1 VSDCRKLTTYF
12 GERARADG
20 SFLAD
25 ALVDIYARHE
35 LQTSLV
41 MRGVAGF
48 GARHQSTDRLLTM
61 SEDLPLVAVA
71 VDERERIEAALA
83 DVRALPRFTGL
94 ITLERATLLTGGL
107 AAATAPAGPT
117 KLTVYLGRQERTT
130 GRPAVEAVVELLH
143 RRGIAGATVLLGI
156 DGTARGARQRAR
168 FFARNAQVPLMV
180 IAIGDGDRIASVL
193 PELGTL
199 LPRPLVTLEPVQ
211 LCKRD
216 GRALAT
222 PRTFDE
228 QELRDDPALR
238 QKLMIYASEQSR
250 HAGRPLHRALVQAL
264 RAEGAAGATV
274 LHGIW
279 GYHDGHRPHGDS
291 FWQLRRRVPTVT
303 VVIDTPPRIQRLFAI
318 VGRVTDETG
327 LVTCEACRVAT

>member
-12 GERARADG
+12 GERVRADG

-41 MRGVAGF
+41 MRGIAGF

-71 VDERERIEAALA
+71 VDERERVEAALA

-107 AAATAPAGPT
+107 ETAGEPAGPT
-117 KLTVYLGRQERTT
+117 KLTVYLGRQERAA
-130 GRPAVEAVVELLH
+130 GRPAAEAVVELLH

-156 DGTARGARQRAR
+156 DGTARGVRERAR

-180 IAIGDGDRIASVL
+180 IAIGDGDRIAAVL
-193 PELGTL
+193 PEMGAL
-199 LPRPLVTLEPVQ
+199 LPRPLLTLEPVQ
-211 LCKRD
+211 LCKSD
-216 GRALAT
+216 GQALAT
-222 PRTFDE
+222 PRTISE
-228 QELRDDPALR
+228 QQLRDDPTLR

-250 HAGRPLHRALVQAL
+250 HAGRPLHRELVRAL

-279 GYHDGHRPHGDS
+279 GYHDGHRAHGDS

-303 VVIDTPPRIQRLFAI
+303 VVIDTPAQVQRLFAL
-318 VGRVTDETG
+318 VDRVTDETG
-327 LVTCEACRVAT
+327 LVTCEGCRIA